1 MDSFSTVT
9 FITGGTLNTTPPSDV
24 RLKTYQ
30 TPKHHS
36 RWTPF
41 THNTHAP
48 VWIPVPAWRQLLRL
62 ITVGQSSLRPGS
74 HPYLLLPRLERGSRR
89 FFPGPPRLPV
99 PVLVLP
105 VLPWLKPRRRVPV
118 PVKRKKLWQKRPTL
132 QPQGL
137 RPRQQLPN
145 RQPLRLPQAAR
156 RCCPV
161 RATSGWTT
169 TGKASS
175 RSPRRRARSEL
186 KESWS

>member
-1 MDSFSTVT
+1 MFWI
-9 FITGGTLNTTPPSDV
+9 FFRPS
-24 RLKTYQ
+24 LYQ
-30 TPKHHS
+30 TPKYHT

-48 VWIPVPAWRQLLRL
+48 VWLPVPAWRQLLRP
-62 ITVGQSSLRPGS
+62 ITVGRSSLRPGP
-74 HPYLLLPRLERGSRR
+74 HRYLLLPRLERGSHR
-89 FFPGPPRLPV
+89 FFSGSPRLPV

-105 VLPWLKPRRRVPV
+105 LLPWLKPRRRVPV

-175 RSPRRRARSEL
+175 RSPRRRAKANLR
-186 KESWS
+186 KAGAKAA